1 MNDTIRVFKFSNGE
15 SIVGSIFDTDDLF
28 DFNRPLQISFPLKL
42 SLISRMTKNGPAESL
57 SLTPWVHP
65 MTEEEY
71 IDINTQNVIMTAPAS
86 SGLIRYYNHCI
97 NQFEFHEEPNEEYVV
112 DVSDEELDD
121 IEIEESIA
129 ELMNTKTIH
138 WTDYKLTIP
147 HFWHGVN
154 DLFKK

>member
-112 DVSDEELDD
+112 DASNEELAD
-121 IEIEESIA
+121 IEIKESIA

-138 WTDYKLTIP
+138 
-147 HFWHGVN
+147 
-154 DLFKK
+154 

>member
-42 SLISRMTKNGPAESL
+42 SLISKMTKNGPAESL

-97 NQFEFHEEPNEEYVV
+97 FSSFFIY
-112 DVSDEELDD
+112 DVSSHKY
-121 IEIEESIA
+121 IYNSTYHKA
-129 ELMNTKTIH
+129 CS
-138 WTDYKLTIP
+138 
-147 HFWHGVN
+147 
-154 DLFKK
+154 